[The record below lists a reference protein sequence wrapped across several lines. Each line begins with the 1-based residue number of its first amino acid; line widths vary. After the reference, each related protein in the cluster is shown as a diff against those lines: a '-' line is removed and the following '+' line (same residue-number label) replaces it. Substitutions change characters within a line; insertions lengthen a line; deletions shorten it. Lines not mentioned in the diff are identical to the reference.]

1 MALLLLYI
9 TVALGASFLCSLLE
23 AVLLSVNASYIA
35 SEIAAGRRNGRWWKA
50 CKEDIDKPL
59 ASILSLNTIA
69 HTVGAAGAGAQATKL
84 FGELYFGIISAVLTL
99 LILVISEIIPKTL
112 GALHWRRL
120 AAPCAAILS
129 VVQRL
134 MAPLVWLSQWV
145 TKLFSRRIEEG
156 SVSREE
162 FAALAELGA
171 AEGVFSL
178 REAQV
183 VRSLLRFGDLKVRD
197 IMSPRT
203 VMFCLS
209 GDMRV
214 EDVLEKHKQ
223 LPYSRIPLYRDQADN
238 VYAFVRKDELLR
250 AAIDRPG
257 TTLDSLQRPLLAVPE
272 SLPLRGLIKKMLVP
286 GGQIAL
292 AVGEYGEVHGLV
304 TTEDILETLIGLEI
318 TDETD
323 EVEDLQLFARQ
334 RWEQKARQLGLVTDG
349 DGLRDDMPQ

>member
-9 TVALGASFLCSLLE
+9 SVALGASFLCSLLE

-35 SEIAAGRRNGRWWKA
+35 SEIAAGRRNGQWWKQ

-69 HTVGAAGAGAQATKL
+69 HTIGAAGAGAQATKL

-134 MAPLVWLSQWV
+134 MAPLVWLSQWI
-145 TKLFSRRIEEG
+145 TKLFSRRADEG

-171 AEGVFSL
+171 AEGVFSM

-183 VRSLLRFGDLKVRD
+183 VRSLLHFGDMKVRD

-203 VMFCLS
+203 VIFCLN
-209 GDMRV
+209 GELTV
-214 EDVLEKHKQ
+214 EEVLAQHQQ
-223 LPYSRIPLYRDQADN
+223 LPYSRIPIYRDQPDN
-238 VYAFVRKDELLR
+238 IYAFVRKDELLR
-250 AAIDRPG
+250 AAIDQPG
-257 TTLDSLQRPLLAVPE
+257 TKVDALQRPLLAVPE
-272 SLPLRGLIKKMLVP
+272 ILPLRGLIKKVLVP
-286 GGQIAL
+286 GGQIAI
-292 AVGEYGEVHGLV
+292 AVGEYGEVHGVV
-304 TTEDILETLIGLEI
+304 TTEDVLETLLGMEI

-334 RWEQKARQLGLVTDG
+334 RWEQRARQMGMLPDG
-349 DGLRDDMPQ
+349 AARDDMSQ